1 VDCRT
6 RRDGDG
12 ERLPSLRHLAAS
24 LPINSGLDIAAVSK
38 LIVGRIGQ
46 LEAQMGVDDAIAR
59 NLQLE
64 GELVSRAISAG
75 LDWLSDAL
83 DGETAVRVT
92 SSSANTKPLRD
103 ASPSCIGA
111 GDGWLCPI
119 RSNLARTHGT

>member
-1 VDCRT
+1 MLDAHNR
-6 RRDGDG
+6 
-12 ERLPSLRHLAAS
+12 AAS
-24 LPINSGLDIAAVSK
+24 AVLACETPDPNEVAAALHGAK
-38 LIVGRIGQ
+38 TVGRIGQ